1 MTKLYAEIAKNVV
14 IQRSCVMKK
23 QITSA
28 VMMLS
33 IIAPAMA
40 NGLDK
45 MN

>member
-23 QITSA
+23 QITAA

-33 IIAPAMA
+33 MIVPQWQT
-40 NGLDK
+40 DWTK
-45 MN
+45 